1 MDEGRFARLLRR
13 LEASRVAAPADLVG
27 CTPGEIAALEARYGA
42 RLPRAYRRYLEVMG
56 HRSGRLF
63 TCDHAAVFYPY
74 VLAMTAEMRQQWAE
88 AQAEDGSGP
97 PPEFELPGDALL
109 IYGRL
114 GEQFEFIRCGRQDD
128 SPVWYFNT
136 WGWQVRQT
144 ESSVLAW
151 LESWC
156 GEAEGAIASGY
167 FDLYPE
173 GTTP

>member
-1 MDEGRFARLLRR
+1 MDEDRFARLLRR
-13 LEASRVAAPADLVG
+13 LGASRVAAPAELVG
-27 CTPGEIAALEARYGA
+27 CTAGEIAALEARYGV

-63 TCDHAAVFYPY
+63 TCDHAAVFYPN
-74 VLAMTAEMRQQWAE
+74 VLAMTAEKRHQWAQ

-97 PPEFELPGDALL
+97 PPEFELPVDALL

-114 GEQFEFIRCGRQDD
+114 GEQFEFISCGGQDD

-136 WGWQVRQT
+136 CDWQVRQT

-156 GEAEGAIASGY
+156 TEAERAIASGY
-167 FDLYPE
+167 FDVYPA